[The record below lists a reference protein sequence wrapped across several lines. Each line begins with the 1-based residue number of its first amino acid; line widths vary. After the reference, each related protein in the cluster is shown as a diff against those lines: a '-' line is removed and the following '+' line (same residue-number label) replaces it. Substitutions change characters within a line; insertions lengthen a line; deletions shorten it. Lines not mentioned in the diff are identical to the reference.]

1 MTELDSKPIKI
12 PSVMTEQRLEK
23 CLDQYYFSIDKALKK
38 ACPLGKS
45 KERNINNPW
54 WTHQLQ
60 QQRTELNKLYRARK
74 RGDSE
79 WETFKEAE
87 KRYKIACRK
96 AKKKDWMG
104 FVEGQQT
111 MESINKL
118 CKILEANKKHML
130 GVMKR
135 DDGSHTEP
143 GCDTLQ
149 YLLKAHFPSMKNT
162 KNTVYTE
169 DRVETHKINKLD
181 VAWITK
187 DKVKEVLKIFKNK
200 KSPGPDGLQPIV
212 LKQLSDGKI
221 EELIFLYKTTLVLE
235 FTPLN
240 GKNPISS
247 GFLNPTK
254 IDMIIINLG
263 GQSRL
268 ATT

>member
-1 MTELDSKPIKI
+1 
-12 PSVMTEQRLEK
+12 
-23 CLDQYYFSIDKALKK
+23 
-38 ACPLGKS
+38 
-45 KERNINNPW
+45 
-54 WTHQLQ
+54 
-60 QQRTELNKLYRARK
+60 
-74 RGDSE
+74 
-79 WETFKEAE
+79 
-87 KRYKIACRK
+87 
-96 AKKKDWMG
+96 
-104 FVEGQQT
+104 
-111 MESINKL
+111 
-118 CKILEANKKHML
+118 
-130 GVMKR
+130 MKR

-149 YLLKAHFPSMKNT
+149 YLLKAHFPSIKNT

>member
-1 MTELDSKPIKI
+1 
-12 PSVMTEQRLEK
+12 
-23 CLDQYYFSIDKALKK
+23 
-38 ACPLGKS
+38 
-45 KERNINNPW
+45 
-54 WTHQLQ
+54 
-60 QQRTELNKLYRARK
+60 
-74 RGDSE
+74 
-79 WETFKEAE
+79 
-87 KRYKIACRK
+87 
-96 AKKKDWMG
+96 
-104 FVEGQQT
+104 

-118 CKILEANKKHML
+118 RKILEANKKHTL

-135 DDGSHTEP
+135 DDGLHTEP

-149 YLLKAHFPSMKNT
+149 YLLKAHFPSIKNT

-235 FTPLN
+235 FTPTKWKESN
-240 GKNPISS
+240 IIWIPKPNKDRYDHHKSKPSQSAGK
-247 GFLNPTK
+247 TY
-254 IDMIIINLG
+254 NLG
-263 GQSRL
+263 SR
-268 ATT
+268 